1 MPRYYKSDAADFQ
14 LWLSQPVW
22 VGNDQAERATVIPYI
37 LGGLSRFMKAH
48 GYTMDSD
55 WNAGNGYHLAK
66 WMYDIHVQEYA
77 RMNLNGHVKIPDI
90 LHRNTNEDMT
100 EFYHTISCERI
111 EAFMEGMQ
119 EMEDLDMSS
128 RTGQRIF
135 HGLQDFL
142 YRFVDLESSKQGRLI
157 AEMWD
162 DSGSDSDEEF
172 WNKKR
177 DVYLVDTTRGYHG

>member
-1 MPRYYKSDAADFQ
+1 MPRYYKSDDADFQ

-22 VGNDQAERATVIPYI
+22 VGNDKAERATVIPYI
-37 LGGLSRFMKAH
+37 LGALSRFMKAH

-55 WNAGNGYHLAK
+55 WGAGNGYHLAK

-77 RMNLNGHVKIPDI
+77 HMNVNGHVKIPDI
-90 LHRNTNEDMT
+90 LHRNTNEDRG
-100 EFYHTISCERI
+100 EFYHVVSCERI
-111 EAFMEGMQ
+111 EALMEGMQ
-119 EMEDLDMSS
+119 EMEDLDMSCPGG
-128 RTGQRIF
+128 RRVL
-135 HGLQDFL
+135 HELQDFL

-162 DSGSDSDEEF
+162 ESETDSDEEF

-177 DVYLVDTTRGYHG
+177 DVYLVDMKKGYHG

>member
-37 LGGLSRFMKAH
+37 LNSLSRFMKAH

-55 WNAGNGYHLAK
+55 WNSGNGYHLAK

-77 RMNLNGHVKIPDI
+77 RMNVNGHVKIPDI
-90 LHRNTNEDMT
+90 LHRNTNEDRD
-100 EFYHTISCERI
+100 EFYHMISCERL
-111 EAFMEGMQ
+111 EAFMEGIQ
-119 EMEDLDMSS
+119 EMEDFDMDS
-128 RTGQRIF
+128 RPGQRIF

-177 DVYLVDTTRGYHG
+177 DVYLVDMKRGYHG

>member
-1 MPRYYKSDAADFQ
+1 MPRYYKSDNADFQ

-37 LGGLSRFMKAH
+37 LGALSRFMKAY

-55 WNAGNGYHLAK
+55 WDASNGYNLAK
-66 WMYDIHVQEYA
+66 WMYDIH
-77 RMNLNGHVKIPDI
+77 
-90 LHRNTNEDMT
+90 EDRD

-111 EAFMEGMQ
+111 QMFMEGMQ
-119 EMEDLDMSS
+119 EMEDMEIDSPG
-128 RTGQRIF
+128 GQRIF

-162 DSGSDSDEEF
+162 DSASDSDEDF

-177 DVYLVDTTRGYHG
+177 DVYLVDTKKGYHD

>member
-1 MPRYYKSDAADFQ
+1 MPRYYKSDNADFQ
-14 LWLSQPVW
+14 LWLSQSVW
-22 VGNDQAERATVIPYI
+22 VGNDQAERATVIPCI
-37 LGGLSRFMKAH
+37 LNSLSRFMKAY
-48 GYTMDSD
+48 GYTMDSHWD
-55 WNAGNGYHLAK
+55 AGNGYHLAK

-77 RMNLNGHVKIPDI
+77 RMSRNGHVKIPDI
-90 LHRNTNEDMT
+90 LHRNTNEDMV
-100 EFYHTISCERI
+100 EFYHMVSCDLI
-111 EAFMEGMQ
+111 EEFMEGMQ
-119 EMEDLDMSS
+119 EMEDLDMG
-128 RTGQRIF
+128 TPAGQRML

-162 DSGSDSDEEF
+162 DSASDSDEDF

>member
-14 LWLSQPVW
+14 MWLSQPVW

-37 LGGLSRFMKAH
+37 LGALSRFMKAH

-77 RMNLNGHVKIPDI
+77 RMNVNGHVNIPHI
-90 LHRNTNEDMT
+90 LHRNTNEDRD
-100 EFYHTISCERI
+100 EFYHMISCERI

-119 EMEDLDMSS
+119 EMEDFDMDS
-128 RTGQRIF
+128 RPGQRILYE
-135 HGLQDFL
+135 LQDFL

-157 AEMWD
+157 AAMWD
-162 DSGSDSDEEF
+162 DSASDSDEEF

>member
-1 MPRYYKSDAADFQ
+1 MPHYYKSDNADFQ

-22 VGNDQAERATVIPYI
+22 VGNDQIERATVIPYI
-37 LGGLSRFMKAH
+37 LNSLSRLMHLCDYK
-48 GYTMDSD
+48 MDSD

-77 RMNLNGHVKIPDI
+77 RLSRNGHMKIPDI
-90 LHRNTNEDMT
+90 LHRNTNEDMV
-100 EFYHTISCERI
+100 EFYHMVSCDLI
-111 EAFMEGMQ
+111 EEFMEGMQ
-119 EMEDLDMSS
+119 EMEDLDMG
-128 RTGQRIF
+128 TPAGQRML

-162 DSGSDSDEEF
+162 DSNSDSDSEF
-172 WNKKR
+172 WERKR
-177 DVYLVDTTRGYHG
+177 DMYLIDMKKGYHG